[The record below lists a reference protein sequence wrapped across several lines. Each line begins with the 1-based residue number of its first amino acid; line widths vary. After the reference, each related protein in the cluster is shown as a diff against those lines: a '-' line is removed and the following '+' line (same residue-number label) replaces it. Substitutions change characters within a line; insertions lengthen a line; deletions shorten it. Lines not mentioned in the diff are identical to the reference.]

1 MKRLVFAA
9 LAAWLLAACQVAQMR
24 VPRGLE
30 YVQPLTVDGANPRRW
45 NTPVRF
51 GSHGTTT
58 AREGMSWDF
67 GFRLLGLQTGVAFQP
82 YRLVVESP
90 GATVQAECVS
100 RNVVLNR
107 GDLSLDA
114 GGVAQLPALA
124 CGFQG
129 AGDGT
134 LRLRT
139 TATNAQQGEASFGR
153 RTFQVRSIR
162 EFQGSD
168 WPSGEILGYEL
179 RIDDWTV
186 AAVETINQGRVWIDP
201 DLDDRDTARV
211 AAVITALLLYV
222 PAEAGSLA

>member
-1 MKRLVFAA
+1 MKRLLIAA
-9 LAAWLLAACQVAQMR
+9 LAAWPLAACQVAQMR
-24 VPRGLE
+24 VPEGLAGL
-30 YVQPLTVDGANPRRW
+30 QAFTVEGANPRRW

-51 GSHGTTT
+51 GQHGTTT

-67 GFRLLGLQTGVAFQP
+67 GFRLLGLQTGIAFQP

-90 GATVQAECVS
+90 GATVQAECIT

-107 GDLSLDA
+107 RDLSLDA

-129 AGDGT
+129 GGDGT

-139 TATNAQQGEASFGR
+139 TASNAERGEAVFGR
-153 RTFQVRSIR
+153 RTFQVQSIR
-162 EFQGSD
+162 QFQGSD
-168 WPSGEILGYEL
+168 WPSGEPLGYEL
-179 RIDDWTV
+179 KIDDWTV

-201 DLDDRDTARV
+201 DLDDRDAARV

>member
-1 MKRLVFAA
+1 MKQLLIVA
-9 LAAWLLAACQVAQMR
+9 LATWPLAACQVAQMR
-24 VPRGLE
+24 VPDSLSSFTPVSVE
-30 YVQPLTVDGANPRRW
+30 GANPRRW

-51 GSHGTTT
+51 GAHGTTT

-67 GFRLLGLQTGVAFQP
+67 GFRLLGVQTGIAFQP

-90 GATVQAECVS
+90 GATVQAECIT

-107 GDLSLDA
+107 RDLSLDA
-114 GGVAQLPALA
+114 GGLAQLPALA

-139 TATNAQQGEASFGR
+139 TATNAEQGEAVFGR
-153 RTFQVRSIR
+153 RTFTVRSIR
-162 EFQGSD
+162 NFQGSD
-168 WPSGEILGYEL
+168 WPSGEALGYEIL
-179 RIDDWTV
+179 LDDWTV
-186 AAVETINQGRVWIDP
+186 AAVETINQGRVWMDP